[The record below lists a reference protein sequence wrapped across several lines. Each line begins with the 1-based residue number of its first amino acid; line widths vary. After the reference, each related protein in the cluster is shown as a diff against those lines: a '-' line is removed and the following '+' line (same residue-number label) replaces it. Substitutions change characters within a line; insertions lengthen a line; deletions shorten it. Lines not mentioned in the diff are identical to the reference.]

1 MVCVC
6 VCDFRSCRSI
16 KPNLLTFPVILFPS
30 HANPSSISITKLRY
44 GLKNMANNRQERNML
59 YQNLQL
65 GDFWILIMPR
75 RVWWWTPKP
84 LNKGRQEKRQCCQLR
99 LMKKYWKWFKT
110 CITQENPF
118 EREWGYCWILC
129 WMMSKYLQNI
139 KLCQKKIDDS
149 DSSTH
154 DNSCFDERD
163 WTFFL

>member
-84 LNKGRQEKRQCCQLR
+84 LNKGREEKRLLPAEIDEKVLEMIQN
-99 LMKKYWKWFKT
+99 MHNAGEPFWKRVGVLLNSLLDDVKVS
-110 CITQENPF
+110 
-118 EREWGYCWILC
+118 
-129 WMMSKYLQNI
+129 SK
-139 KLCQKKIDDS
+139 
-149 DSSTH
+149 H
-154 DNSCFDERD
+154 
-163 WTFFL
+163 